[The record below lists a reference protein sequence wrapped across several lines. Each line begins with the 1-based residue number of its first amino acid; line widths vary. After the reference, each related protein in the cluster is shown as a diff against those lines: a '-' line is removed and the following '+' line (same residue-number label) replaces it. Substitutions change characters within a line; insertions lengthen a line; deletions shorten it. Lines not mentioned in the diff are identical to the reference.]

1 MIPVTQHKDYDA
13 FDPADYVDNP
23 IALARIKAGIT
34 QESLAKKMG
43 VTQAYIS
50 KIEAQDQVTAKLLQK
65 IKMALKKNNPY
76 ILLIQHLKNL

>member
-1 MIPVTQHKDYDA
+1 MKRIKSKTDYVT

-34 QESLAKKMG
+34 QEELAKRMK

-50 KIEAQDQVTAKLLQK
+50 KIEAQDKVTAKMLQK
-65 IKMALKKNNPY
+65 VKKALEKKA
-76 ILLIQHLKNL
+76 HGR

>member
-1 MIPVTQHKDYDA
+1 MSLQTIKNKTGYVA

-23 IALARIKAGIT
+23 IALARIQLGIT
-34 QESLAKKMG
+34 QEELATRMG

-65 IKMALKKNNPY
+65 IKKALEKN
-76 ILLIQHLKNL
+76 